1 MFNVKYPEKFNTLIL
16 TLLICQAVNQWC
28 LFLSTDYTH
37 TAAPNSSIIF
47 ESIHSELIT
56 IHNYQD
62 SMLVLEFSKL
72 T

>member
-37 TAAPNSSIIF
+37 TAAP
-47 ESIHSELIT
+47 T
-56 IHNYQD
+56 PQ
-62 SMLVLEFSKL
+62 
-72 T
+72 